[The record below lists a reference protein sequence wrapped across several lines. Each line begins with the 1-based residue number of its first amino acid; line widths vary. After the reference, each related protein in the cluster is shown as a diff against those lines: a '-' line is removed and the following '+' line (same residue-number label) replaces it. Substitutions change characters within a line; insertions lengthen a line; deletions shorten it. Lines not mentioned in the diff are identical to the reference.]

1 MSVCLLSKN
10 YSTNYCEFSY
20 DNWENDGD
28 MLPNLDSKGKG
39 VLNTVGSCC
48 QGSIA
53 KGTDG
58 TNHILTGNNQWILY
72 NANLNA
78 GSGSGGSS
86 DSGGSGGSNDGFIE
100 L

>member
-10 YSTNYCEFSY
+10 YNTNYCEFSY
-20 DNWENDGD
+20 DNWVNDGD
-28 MLPNLDSKGKG
+28 KLPNLTTRGKD

-58 TNHILTGNNQWILY
+58 TTHILTGNNQWVEY
-72 NANLNA
+72 NGGSS

-86 DSGGSGGSNDGFIE
+86 DSGGSSGGFIE

>member
-1 MSVCLLSKN
+1 MSVYLLSKN
-10 YSTNYCEFSY
+10 YNTNYCEFSY
-20 DNWENDGD
+20 DNWVNDGD
-28 MLPNLDSKGKG
+28 KLPNLTTRGKD

-58 TNHILTGNNQWILY
+58 TTHILTGNNQWVEY
-72 NANLNA
+72 N
-78 GSGSGGSS
+78 GGFSGGSGGSS
-86 DSGGSGGSNDGFIE
+86 DSGGSSGGFIE